1 MAGQGSRIRIGDRDR
16 DRAVALLGEHFSA
29 GRLEIDEFD
38 ERCRRATAALYR
50 ADVAALFSDL
60 PAPHPDVLSAPAEV
74 ENRGS
79 GERAPRRMRASVVG
93 ISVVVAVLALLV
105 VTRQVWIVLPMFG
118 FWFAWF
124 ATRK

>member
-60 PAPHPDVLSAPAEV
+60 PEPHPEVLAAPVEV
-74 ENRGS
+74 GSRGT
-79 GERAPRRMRASVVG
+79 GERVPRRVRASVVG
-93 ISVVVAVLALLV
+93 ISVVVALVALLV
-105 VTRQVWIVLPMFG
+105 VTKQVWIVLPMFG

>member
-1 MAGQGSRIRIGDRDR
+1 MAGQGSSIRIGDRDR

-50 ADVAALFSDL
+50 VDIAALFSDL
-60 PAPHPDVLSAPAEV
+60 PAPHPEVLSAPAEV
-74 ENRGS
+74 EPRGA
-79 GERAPRRMRASVVG
+79 GERSPRRLRASAVG
-93 ISVVVAVLALLV
+93 VSIVVAMLALLV
-105 VTRQVWIVLPMFG
+105 VTKQVWIVLPMVG